1 MSRTS
6 AIVIAI
12 VTHAWRLRLWLRS
25 SFLDGDR
32 DCDCDWKSCDYDC
45 DCDCDS
51 LCFSWLCVHWNT
63 DCDCDLNGD
72 CDPLETRI
80 FFDYD
85 FGDSTTGS
93 SSVITATSFF
103 RALGT
108 NLDHFLD
115 FLTRGMKMSLQAKV
129 PHGMCKLLEFTRIIT
144 LPYILWWEICCK
156 RWWII
161 IW

>member
-51 LCFSWLCVHWNT
+51 LCFSWLCAHWNT

-103 RALGT
+103 RALILSLIAPLSARRA
-108 NLDHFLD
+108 NFFSAVRKILDLVSVFWE
-115 FLTRGMKMSLQAKV
+115 AK
-129 PHGMCKLLEFTRIIT
+129 KWAQNRN
-144 LPYILWWEICCK
+144 WNEIFPC
-156 RWWII
+156 IEDI
-161 IW
+161 AT